1 MTNTEI
7 RVITKLEDFK
17 SLEKQWNQLLKKSP
31 VRSAFLTWTWLYSW
45 WNTYGT
51 DKQLW
56 IVSTWHDGTLTGL
69 APLMLETRRKGV
81 SSLKVLVNIGTPQT
95 DAGGFLFQKDDPS
108 VVDRI
113 VEFILSEKAEWD
125 ILEVNILLSAGQE
138 RASLTRLI
146 NPKEIFMKI
155 EENEH
160 FFVPLTED
168 WETFSKRLSKKFMHN
183 LRRATRLANDLGT
196 VDLHHITSDKVK
208 PELVQEL
215 IDINKHAHFPRLYN
229 SPLEQKL
236 LFELIKNGGDQTNW
250 LDIYIL
256 NINEKPIAYEYGFVY
271 EKRFESW
278 RSGFDTNTPQQIS
291 VGKLLSMNVFET
303 CIQEGYHEIDFLRG
317 DEAYKLEW
325 KPEKK
330 QYCNIRLFNRKTL
343 QGVLSYHWLQNAK
356 PLLKKSK
363 KLPETMGATIKTP
376 IAIREIK
383 NSMQ

>member
-1 MTNTEI
+1 MKNTEI
-7 RVITKLEDFK
+7 RVINNLEDFK
-17 SLEKQWNQLLKKSP
+17 LLETHWNQLLEKSP
-31 VRSAFLTWTWLYSW
+31 IRSAFLTWTWLYSW

-51 DKQLW
+51 SKQLW
-56 IVSTWHDGTLTGL
+56 IVTVWHDDTLTGL
-69 APLMLETRRKGV
+69 APLMLETRKKGV

-95 DAGGFLFQKDDPS
+95 DAGGFLFQKDNPT
-108 VVDRI
+108 VVDRM
-113 VEFILSEKAEWD
+113 VEFILSKKAEWD
-125 ILEVNILLSAGQE
+125 LLEVNVLLSEGQE
-138 RASLTRLI
+138 RNSISRHI
-146 NPKEIFMKI
+146 NPKEVFIKI

-160 FFVPLTED
+160 YIVPLTD
-168 WETFSKRLSKKFMHN
+168 NWETFSKRLSKKFTHN
-183 LRRATRLANDLGT
+183 LRRAARLANEMGT
-196 VDLHHITSDKVK
+196 VNLRHLTGENVK

-215 IDINKHAHFPRLYN
+215 IDINQHAHFPRLYN

-236 LFELIKNGGDQTNW
+236 LFELIINGGEQTNW

-256 NINEKPIAYEYGFVY
+256 NINDKPIAYEYGFVY

-303 CIQEGYHEIDFLRG
+303 CIREGYLEIDFLRG

-330 QYCNIRLFNRKTL
+330 QYCNIRLFNRRTL

-356 PLLKKSK
+356 PLLKR
-363 KLPETMGATIKTP
+363 
-376 IAIREIK
+376 IRK
-383 NSMQ
+383 NALNKGNDD